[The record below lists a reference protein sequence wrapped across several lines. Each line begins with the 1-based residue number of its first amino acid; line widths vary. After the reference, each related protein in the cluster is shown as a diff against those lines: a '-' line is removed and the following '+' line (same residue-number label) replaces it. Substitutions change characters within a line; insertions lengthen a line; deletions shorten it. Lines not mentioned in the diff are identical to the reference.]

1 MNGPKNGSLDNRKG
15 LFLSKDDTLLL
26 AVNRPKFFYGYVI
39 VAAALLMSIVMW
51 GSRLSFGVFFAP
63 VLDEFGW
70 SRAATS
76 GGFSL
81 TWVFT
86 GLISIAVGRL
96 NDKFG
101 PRIIMTVAGF
111 LLGLGYLLMSQL
123 SSIWQLFLFYGVI
136 SIGMSAALVP
146 TLSTVARWFVKMRA
160 FMTGI
165 VLAGTGIGLMVI
177 VPAANQAILNYGWR
191 TVYIIVGSVA
201 LVVIVIAAQFL
212 KRDPYQVG
220 KLPYGYDGT
229 NTAASGAQIYGLSFK
244 EALHTRQVWLISL
257 VYFCA
262 YFVYNVFVVHMVI
275 YATGQGISSTRA
287 VGIMA
292 FLGAAGIAGRII
304 MGFFADRIGNKQAM
318 VLSAG
323 LMMLALFWLLM
334 AKDLWMLFLVGVAF
348 GFGHGGIATMES
360 PIVANV
366 FGMRSH
372 GVILGLVF
380 FCDTFGG
387 AIGPFLA
394 GYLFDVN
401 SNYSIAFLLCAI
413 LGVINLTAIF
423 FLKPLKGLQRGH

>member
-1 MNGPKNGSLDNRKG
+1 MILFTERKQLG
-15 LFLSKDDTLLL
+15 
-26 AVNRPKFFYGYVI
+26 RPQFFYGYVI
-39 VAAALLMSIVMW
+39 VAAALSMSIVMW
-51 GSRLSFGVFFAP
+51 GARHSFGVFFAP

-86 GLISIAVGRL
+86 GLLSILVGKL
-96 NDKFG
+96 NDKLG
-101 PRIIMTVAGF
+101 PRLIMTVAGF

-146 TLSTVARWFVKMRA
+146 PLSTVARWFVKMRA

-165 VLAGTGIGLMVI
+165 VLAGTGIALMVI
-177 VPAANQAILNYGWR
+177 VPAANWAILVYGWR
-191 TVYIIVGSVA
+191 TVYVIVGSGA
-201 LVVIVIAAQFL
+201 LVVVVIAAQFL
-212 KRDPYQVG
+212 RRDPYQVG
-220 KLPYGYDGT
+220 KLPYGYGGIS
-229 NTAASGAQIYGLSFK
+229 TAASGAQADGLFFK
-244 EALHTRQVWLISL
+244 EALRTNQVWLISL
-257 VYFCA
+257 VYFCT
-262 YFVYNVFVVHMVI
+262 YFVYYVFVVHMVI
-275 YATGQGISSTRA
+275 YAIGQGISSARA
-287 VGIMA
+287 VGIVA

-318 VLSAG
+318 LLSAG
-323 LMMLALFWLLM
+323 LMMLALFWLLV
-334 AKDLWMLFLVGVAF
+334 AKDLWMLFLFGAAF

-380 FCDTFGG
+380 FCDTVGG
-387 AIGPFLA
+387 AFGPFLA
-394 GYLFDVN
+394 GYIFDVTN
-401 SNYSIAFLLCAI
+401 SYTLAFLLCAI
-413 LGVINLTAIF
+413 LSVINWIAIF
-423 FLKPLKGLQRGH
+423 VLKPLKGLERST

>member
-1 MNGPKNGSLDNRKG
+1 MI
-15 LFLSKDDTLLL
+15 LLMEGKQL
-26 AVNRPKFFYGYVI
+26 CRPQFFYGYVI
-39 VAAALLMSIVMW
+39 VAAALSMSIVMW
-51 GSRLSFGVFFAP
+51 GARFSFGVFFAP

-86 GLISIAVGRL
+86 GLLSIVVGRL
-96 NDKFG
+96 NDKLG
-101 PRIIMTVAGF
+101 PRLIMTVAGL

-146 TLSTVARWFVKMRA
+146 PLSTVARWFVKMRA

-165 VLAGTGIGLMVI
+165 VLAGTGIALMVI
-177 VPAANQAILNYGWR
+177 VPAANRAILVYGWR

-201 LVVIVIAAQFL
+201 LVVVIAAQFL
-212 KRDPYQVG
+212 RGDPYQVG

-229 NTAASGAQIYGLSFK
+229 IIAASGAPTDGLSFK
-244 EALHTRQVWLISL
+244 EALCTKHVWLISL
-257 VYFCA
+257 VYFCT
-262 YFVYNVFVVHMVI
+262 YFVYYVFVVHMVI
-275 YATGQGISSTRA
+275 YATGQGISSPRA
-287 VGIMA
+287 VSIMA
-292 FLGAAGIAGRII
+292 FLGAAGIGGRILMSI
-304 MGFFADRIGNKQAM
+304 FADRIGNKQAM

-323 LMMLALFWLLM
+323 LMMLALCWLLV
-334 AKDLWMLFLVGVAF
+334 AKDLWMLFLFVSAF

-380 FCDTFGG
+380 FCDTVGG
-387 AIGPFLA
+387 SIGPFLA
-394 GYLFDVN
+394 GYIFDLT
-401 SNYSIAFLLCAI
+401 SSYALAFLLCAV
-413 LGVINLTAIF
+413 LSVINLIAIF
-423 FLKPLKGLQRGH
+423 VLKPLKGLQRSK

>member
-1 MNGPKNGSLDNRKG
+1 VAK
-15 LFLSKDDTLLL
+15 
-26 AVNRPKFFYGYVI
+26 PKFFYGYVI
-39 VAAALLMSIVMW
+39 VAAALSMSIVMW
-51 GSRLSFGVFFAP
+51 GARHSFGVFFAP

-70 SRAATS
+70 TRAATS

-86 GLISIAVGRL
+86 GLLSIAVGRL

-101 PRIIMTVAGF
+101 PRMIMTVAGF

-123 SSIWQLFLFYGVI
+123 SSIWQLYLFYGVI
-136 SIGMSAALVP
+136 SIAMSAALVP

-165 VLAGTGIGLMVI
+165 VLSGSGIALTVI
-177 VPAANQAILNYGWR
+177 VPATNQAILDYGWR
-191 TVYIIVGSVA
+191 TAYIIVGSVA
-201 LVVIVIAAQFL
+201 MVVVIIAAQFL
-212 KRDPYQVG
+212 RRDPYQVG
-220 KLPYGYDGT
+220 KLPYGCDGT
-229 NTAASGAQIYGLSFK
+229 SAVTSGAQTYGLFFK
-244 EALHTRQVWLISL
+244 EALRTNQVWLISL

-262 YFVYNVFVVHMVI
+262 YFVYNLFVVHMVI
-275 YATGQGISSTRA
+275 YATGQGISSVRA

-292 FLGAAGIAGRII
+292 FLGVAGIAGRTI
-304 MGFFADRIGNKQAM
+304 MGILADRIGNKQAM

-323 LMMLALFWLLM
+323 LMMLALFWLLV
-334 AKDLWMLFLVGVAF
+334 AKDLWMLFLFGVAF

-366 FGMRSH
+366 FGIRSH

-380 FCDTFGG
+380 FSDTVGG

-394 GYLFDVN
+394 GYIFDVTN
-401 SNYSIAFLLCAI
+401 SYRLAFLICAI
-413 LGVINLTAIF
+413 LGVINLVAI
-423 FLKPLKGLQRGH
+423 LLIRPLKSLQRNT

>member
-1 MNGPKNGSLDNRKG
+1 M
-15 LFLSKDDTLLL
+15 
-26 AVNRPKFFYGYVI
+26 FFYGYVI
-39 VAAALLMSIVMW
+39 VAAAFFMSIVMW
-51 GSRLSFGVFFAP
+51 GARLSFGVFFAP

-86 GLISIAVGRL
+86 GLLSIAVGRL

-101 PRIIMTVAGF
+101 PRMIMTIAGC

-123 SSIWQLFLFYGVI
+123 SSLWQLYLFYGVI

-146 TLSTVARWFVKMRA
+146 TLSTIARWFVKMRA

-165 VLAGTGIGLMVI
+165 VLAGTGIALMVI
-177 VPAANQAILNYGWR
+177 VPVAHQAILNYGWR

-201 LVVIVIAAQFL
+201 LVVVVVAAQFL
-212 KRDPYQVG
+212 RRDPYQVG

-229 NTAASGAQIYGLSFK
+229 STAASCAQTYGLSFK
-244 EALHTRQVWLISL
+244 EALGTKQVWLISL
-257 VYFCA
+257 VYFSA
-262 YFVYNVFVVHMVI
+262 YFVYHVLVVHIVI
-275 YATGQGISSTRA
+275 YATGQGISSARA
-287 VGIMA
+287 VGIMV
-292 FLGAAGIAGRII
+292 FLGGAGIAGRTI

-323 LMMLALFWLLM
+323 LMTLALFWLLV
-334 AKDLWMLFLVGVAF
+334 AKELWMLFLFGVAF

-380 FCDTFGG
+380 FCDTMGG

-394 GYLFDVN
+394 GYIFDVT
-401 SNYSIAFLLCAI
+401 SSYSLAFSLCAI
-413 LGVINLTAIF
+413 LGGINLTAV
-423 FLKPLKGLQRGH
+423 LLLRPLKSL

>member
-1 MNGPKNGSLDNRKG
+1 M
-15 LFLSKDDTLLL
+15 SKDDRLPL
-26 AVNRPKFFYGYVI
+26 AVAKPKFFYGYVI
-39 VAAALLMSIVMW
+39 VAAALSMSIVMW
-51 GSRLSFGVFFAP
+51 GARHSFGVFFAP

-70 SRAATS
+70 TRAATS

-86 GLISIAVGRL
+86 GLLSIAVGRL

-101 PRIIMTVAGF
+101 PRMIMTVAGF

-123 SSIWQLFLFYGVI
+123 SSIWQLYLFYGVI
-136 SIGMSAALVP
+136 SIAMSAALVP

-165 VLAGTGIGLMVI
+165 VLSGSGIALTVI
-177 VPAANQAILNYGWR
+177 VPAANQAILDYGWR
-191 TVYIIVGSVA
+191 TAYIIVGSVA
-201 LVVIVIAAQFL
+201 MVVVIIAAQFL
-212 KRDPYQVG
+212 RRDPYQVG
-220 KLPYGYDGT
+220 KLPYGCDGT
-229 NTAASGAQIYGLSFK
+229 SAVTSGAQTYGLFFK
-244 EALHTRQVWLISL
+244 EALRTNQVWLISL

-262 YFVYNVFVVHMVI
+262 YFVYNLFVVHMVI
-275 YATGQGISSTRA
+275 YATGQGISSVRA

-292 FLGAAGIAGRII
+292 FLGVAGIAGRTI
-304 MGFFADRIGNKQAM
+304 MGILADRIGNKQAM

-323 LMMLALFWLLM
+323 LMMLALFWLLV
-334 AKDLWMLFLVGVAF
+334 AKDLWMLFLFGVAF

-366 FGMRSH
+366 FGIRSH

-380 FCDTFGG
+380 FSDTVGG

-394 GYLFDVN
+394 GYIFDVTN
-401 SNYSIAFLLCAI
+401 SYRLAFLICAI
-413 LGVINLTAIF
+413 LGVINLVAI
-423 FLKPLKGLQRGH
+423 LLIRPLKSLQRSTFTDNPFAAAFGKRNQ

>member
-1 MNGPKNGSLDNRKG
+1 MAK
-15 LFLSKDDTLLL
+15 
-26 AVNRPKFFYGYVI
+26 PKFFYGYVI
-39 VAAALLMSIVMW
+39 VAAALSMSIVMW
-51 GSRLSFGVFFAP
+51 GARHSFGVFFAP

-70 SRAATS
+70 TRAATS

-86 GLISIAVGRL
+86 GLLSIAVGRL

-101 PRIIMTVAGF
+101 PRMIMTVAGF

-123 SSIWQLFLFYGVI
+123 SSIWQLYLFYGVI
-136 SIGMSAALVP
+136 SIAMSAALVP

-165 VLAGTGIGLMVI
+165 VLSGSGIALTVI
-177 VPAANQAILNYGWR
+177 VPAANQAILDYGWR
-191 TVYIIVGSVA
+191 TAYIIVGSVA
-201 LVVIVIAAQFL
+201 MVVVIIAAQFL
-212 KRDPYQVG
+212 RRDPYQVG
-220 KLPYGYDGT
+220 KLPYGCDGT
-229 NTAASGAQIYGLSFK
+229 SAVTSGAQTYGLFFK
-244 EALHTRQVWLISL
+244 EALRTNQVWLISL

-262 YFVYNVFVVHMVI
+262 YFVYNLFVVHMVI
-275 YATGQGISSTRA
+275 YATGQGISSVRA

-292 FLGAAGIAGRII
+292 FLGVAGIAGRTI
-304 MGFFADRIGNKQAM
+304 MGILADRIGNKQAM

-323 LMMLALFWLLM
+323 LMMLALFWLLV
-334 AKDLWMLFLVGVAF
+334 AKDLWMLFLFGVAF

-366 FGMRSH
+366 FGIRSH

-380 FCDTFGG
+380 FSDTVGG

-394 GYLFDVN
+394 GYIFDVTN
-401 SNYSIAFLLCAI
+401 SYRLAFLICAI
-413 LGVINLTAIF
+413 LGVINLVAI
-423 FLKPLKGLQRGH
+423 LLIRPLKSLQRSTFTDNPFAAAFGKRNQ

>member
-1 MNGPKNGSLDNRKG
+1 VAK
-15 LFLSKDDTLLL
+15 
-26 AVNRPKFFYGYVI
+26 PKFFYGYVI
-39 VAAALLMSIVMW
+39 VAAALSMSIVMW
-51 GSRLSFGVFFAP
+51 GARHSFGVFFAP

-70 SRAATS
+70 TRAATS

-86 GLISIAVGRL
+86 GLLSIAVGRL

-101 PRIIMTVAGF
+101 PRMIMTVAGF

-123 SSIWQLFLFYGVI
+123 SSIWQLYLFYGVI
-136 SIGMSAALVP
+136 SIAMSAALVP

-165 VLAGTGIGLMVI
+165 VLSGSGIALTVI
-177 VPAANQAILNYGWR
+177 VPAANQAILDYGWR
-191 TVYIIVGSVA
+191 TAYIIVGSVA
-201 LVVIVIAAQFL
+201 MVVVIIAAQFL
-212 KRDPYQVG
+212 RRDPYQVG
-220 KLPYGYDGT
+220 KLPYGCDGT
-229 NTAASGAQIYGLSFK
+229 SAVTSGAQTYGLFFK
-244 EALHTRQVWLISL
+244 EALRTNQVWLISL

-262 YFVYNVFVVHMVI
+262 YFVYNLFVVHMVI
-275 YATGQGISSTRA
+275 YATGQGISSVRA

-292 FLGAAGIAGRII
+292 FLGVAGIAGRTI
-304 MGFFADRIGNKQAM
+304 MGILADRIGNKQAM

-323 LMMLALFWLLM
+323 LMMLALFWLLV
-334 AKDLWMLFLVGVAF
+334 AKDLWMLFLFGVAF

-366 FGMRSH
+366 FGIRSH

-380 FCDTFGG
+380 FSDTVGG

-394 GYLFDVN
+394 GYIFDVTN
-401 SNYSIAFLLCAI
+401 SYRLAFLICAI
-413 LGVINLTAIF
+413 LGVINLVAI
-423 FLKPLKGLQRGH
+423 LLIRPLKSLQRST

>member
-1 MNGPKNGSLDNRKG
+1 VAK
-15 LFLSKDDTLLL
+15 
-26 AVNRPKFFYGYVI
+26 PKFFYGYVI
-39 VAAALLMSIVMW
+39 VAAALSMSIVMW
-51 GSRLSFGVFFAP
+51 GARHSFGVFFAP

-70 SRAATS
+70 TRAATS

-86 GLISIAVGRL
+86 GLLSIAVGRL

-101 PRIIMTVAGF
+101 PRMIMTVAGF

-123 SSIWQLFLFYGVI
+123 SSIWQLYLFYGVI
-136 SIGMSAALVP
+136 SIAMSAALVP

-165 VLAGTGIGLMVI
+165 VLSGSGIALTVI
-177 VPAANQAILNYGWR
+177 VPAANQAILGYGWR
-191 TVYIIVGSVA
+191 TAYIIVGSVA
-201 LVVIVIAAQFL
+201 MVVVIIAAQFL
-212 KRDPYQVG
+212 RRDPYQVG
-220 KLPYGYDGT
+220 KLPYGCDGT
-229 NTAASGAQIYGLSFK
+229 SAVTSGAQTYGLFFK
-244 EALHTRQVWLISL
+244 EALRTNQVWLISL

-262 YFVYNVFVVHMVI
+262 YFVYNLFVVHMVI
-275 YATGQGISSTRA
+275 YATGQGISSVRA

-292 FLGAAGIAGRII
+292 FLGVAGIAGRTI
-304 MGFFADRIGNKQAM
+304 MGILADRIGNKQAM

-323 LMMLALFWLLM
+323 LMMLALFWLLV
-334 AKDLWMLFLVGVAF
+334 AKDLWMLFLFGVAF

-366 FGMRSH
+366 FGIRSH

-380 FCDTFGG
+380 FSDTVGG

-394 GYLFDVN
+394 GYIFDVTN
-401 SNYSIAFLLCAI
+401 SYRLAFLICAI
-413 LGVINLTAIF
+413 LGVINLVAI
-423 FLKPLKGLQRGH
+423 LLIRPLKSLQRNT

>member
-1 MNGPKNGSLDNRKG
+1 MAK
-15 LFLSKDDTLLL
+15 
-26 AVNRPKFFYGYVI
+26 PKFFYGYVI
-39 VAAALLMSIVMW
+39 VAAALSMSIVMW
-51 GSRLSFGVFFAP
+51 GARHSFGVFFAP

-70 SRAATS
+70 TRAATS

-86 GLISIAVGRL
+86 GLLSIAVGRL
-96 NDKFG
+96 NDKYG
-101 PRIIMTVAGF
+101 PRMIMTVAGF

-123 SSIWQLFLFYGVI
+123 SSIWQLYLFYGVI
-136 SIGMSAALVP
+136 SIAMSAALVP

-165 VLAGTGIGLMVI
+165 VLSGSGIALTVI
-177 VPAANQAILNYGWR
+177 VPAANQAILDYGWR
-191 TVYIIVGSVA
+191 TAYIIVGSVA
-201 LVVIVIAAQFL
+201 MVVVIIAAQFL
-212 KRDPYQVG
+212 RRDPYQVG
-220 KLPYGYDGT
+220 KLPYGCDGT
-229 NTAASGAQIYGLSFK
+229 SAVTSGAQTYGLFFK
-244 EALHTRQVWLISL
+244 EALRTNQVWLISL

-262 YFVYNVFVVHMVI
+262 YFVYNLFVVHMVI
-275 YATGQGISSTRA
+275 YATGQGISSVRA

-292 FLGAAGIAGRII
+292 FLGVAGIAGRTI
-304 MGFFADRIGNKQAM
+304 MGILADRIGNKQAM

-323 LMMLALFWLLM
+323 LMMLALFWLLVG
-334 AKDLWMLFLVGVAF
+334 KDLWMLFLFGVAF

-380 FCDTFGG
+380 FSDTVGG

-394 GYLFDVN
+394 GYIFDVTN
-401 SNYSIAFLLCAI
+401 SYRLAFLICAI
-413 LGVINLTAIF
+413 LGVISLVAI
-423 FLKPLKGLQRGH
+423 LLIRPLKSLQRSTFTDNPFAAAFGKRNQ